1 MSRKIGRLTTAL
13 VREKGVC
20 VGGEAYIGS
29 TTGSIAPG
37 GNESRGTRGERRG
50 EKRGEEYGEDRRE
63 GNRRMSGGEG
73 EIAENGGARTTMV
86 RHWPGY
92 K

>member
-73 EIAENGGARTTMV
+73 EIAENGGARTTTV